1 MVFVVLMYIYL
12 VCCWNWQ
19 RYSLVDFCD

>member
-1 MVFVVLMYIYL
+1 VFVVLMYIYL

-19 RYSLVDFCD
+19 RNSLVAFSD